1 MPRDASDREERERL
15 GLPVEPENFCP
26 LAEHYTKC
34 PLFRKKC
41 DAINCN
47 ANPAVR
53 KAKHAA

>member
-1 MPRDASDREERERL
+1 MPREEDRGEREASA
-15 GLPVEPENFCP
+15 LPPQPENFCP

-53 KAKHAA
+53 EAKNAS